1 MLFLFHQVLWKNI
14 NELLL
19 LKFTVPQKCKNY
31 MQLVLVFDAPRVR
44 RFVDPTVRQ
53 KSLFTKFC

>member
-1 MLFLFHQVLWKNI
+1 MSRNETKDMFMLFLFHQVLWKNI

-31 MQLVLVFDAPRVR
+31 M
-44 RFVDPTVRQ
+44 
-53 KSLFTKFC
+53 